1 MQATFIGGL
10 VSVATYA
17 LVAVGFSLIFS
28 VTKAFHFA
36 HAVVYV
42 LAGYVAYSVVA
53 PLGVWAASVVGVAAA
68 AATAAV
74 IELVV
79 YARMRRHRASHF
91 TILIASLGLQY
102 LILGVVGAIW
112 GTYPLVLANPFVNLA
127 PVHLGGFTFAWL
139 DVFTVAVAAVLLAV
153 FLAWLYGTRAGSALL
168 AVAENPTMAEALGIS
183 LPRARLTAM
192 VVGTALSAPA
202 AILGGFYQSLSPG
215 MGATPLFIGFAAV
228 LVGGAGSIAATL
240 LGVAVLEFVSA
251 FAGYWLPGQ
260 WSLAIT
266 FGVVLAFM
274 LWRPRGLLSSRRRA
288 TAFVGQLA
296 GAA

>member
-79 YARMRRHRASHF
+79 YARMRRRRASHF

-139 DVFTVAVAAVLLAV
+139 DVFTVALAAVLLAV
-153 FLAWLYGTRAGSALL
+153 FLAWLYGTRAGSAL
-168 AVAENPTMAEALGIS
+168 MAETLGIS

-240 LGVAVLEFVSA
+240 LGVTVLEFVSA